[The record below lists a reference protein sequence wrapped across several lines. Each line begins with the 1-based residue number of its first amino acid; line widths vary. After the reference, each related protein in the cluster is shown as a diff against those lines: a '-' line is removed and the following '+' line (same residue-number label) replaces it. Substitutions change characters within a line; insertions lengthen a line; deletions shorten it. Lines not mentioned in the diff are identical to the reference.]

1 MSTIWSYRYLSRI
14 NLRVIPILLALMTI
28 SLMAVSSASQEGP
41 DSLVFTPLASSQI
54 QWFGLGWLVFFLA
67 AGFDYHKL
75 REWTWIL
82 YGLTLVALV
91 GVFFSPAIQNVH
103 RWYRV
108 PILGFSI
115 QPSEAAKLV
124 VVLALSWFLE
134 RRRATSW
141 SLSTSFQAALIAGIP
156 FLLILKQP
164 DLGTALVVPPIAL
177 VMFYIG
183 DLNPLVVRLGAWT
196 GGLLLLFVSCFLLG
210 VIPHEEARPLMTTVM
225 RSYQYERLKPEDH
238 HHKAAATAI
247 ALGGIGGAGWHQG
260 EYIRGG
266 WLPTAA
272 TDSIF
277 ATFGE
282 EFGLFGL
289 TLLLGLFYALI
300 YFCFQATVIAKDPF
314 GRLLS
319 AGITVYL
326 AVHIL
331 INVGMMTGFLP
342 ITGVPLILV
351 SYGGSSLLATMLAL
365 GIVQSVYSR
374 RFMF

>member
-1 MSTIWSYRYLSRI
+1 MWSYRYLSRM
-14 NLRVIPILLALMTI
+14 NLRVIPVVIALMMM
-28 SLMAVSSASQEGP
+28 SLLAVSSASQEGT
-41 DSLVFTPLASSQI
+41 DGVVFTPLVISQL
-54 QWFGLGWLVFFLA
+54 QWFGLGWLVFFAA
-67 AGFDYHKL
+67 AGLDYHKL
-75 REWTWIL
+75 REWTWVL
-82 YGLTLVALV
+82 YGLTLMALV

-103 RWYRV
+103 RWYKV
-108 PILGFSI
+108 PLLGISI

-134 RRRATSW
+134 RQRANAWSW
-141 SLSTSFQAALIAGIP
+141 PTSFQASLIAGIP
-156 FLLILKQP
+156 FILILKQP
-164 DLGTALVVPPIAL
+164 DLGTALVIPPIAL
-177 VMFYIG
+177 AIFYIG
-183 DLNPLVVRLGAWT
+183 DLNPTVVRLGTWAA
-196 GGLLLLFVSCFLLG
+196 GVLLLIVSCFLLG
-210 VIPHEEARPLMTTVM
+210 VIPHEEARPVMTTVM
-225 RSYQYERLKPEDH
+225 RGYQYERLKPDAH
-238 HHKAAATAI
+238 HHRAAATAI
-247 ALGGIGGAGWHQG
+247 ALGGVTGAGWHQG

-277 ATFGE
+277 STLGE
-282 EFGLFGL
+282 EFGLLGL

-300 YFCFQATVIAKDPF
+300 YFCFQATAIAKDTF

-326 AVHIL
+326 AMHII

-351 SYGGSSLLATMLAL
+351 SYGGSSLLATMFAL

>member
-1 MSTIWSYRYLSRI
+1 MTALWSYRYLSRM
-14 NLRVIPILLALMTI
+14 NLRVIPVILALMI
-28 SLMAVSSASQEGP
+28 VSLLAVSSASQEGAEP
-41 DSLVFTPLASSQI
+41 LAFTPLVISQL

-82 YGLTLVALV
+82 YGLTLIALV

-103 RWYRV
+103 RWYKV

-134 RRRATSW
+134 RRRSSSW
-141 SLSTSFQAALIAGIP
+141 SWSTSCQAAIIAGIP

-164 DLGTALVVPPIAL
+164 DLGTALVIPPIAL

-183 DLNPLVVRLGAWT
+183 DLHPLVVRVGTWA
-196 GGLLLLFVSCFLLG
+196 GGFLLLFVSCFLLG
-210 VIPHEEARPLMTTVM
+210 IIPHEEARPVMTTVL
-225 RSYQYERLKPEDH
+225 RNYQYERLKPDDH
-238 HHKAAATAI
+238 HHRAAATAI
-247 ALGGIGGAGWHQG
+247 ALGGVTGTGWHQG

-272 TDSIF
+272 TDSVF
-277 ATFGE
+277 STFGE
-282 EFGLFGL
+282 EFGLLGL
-289 TLLLGLFYALI
+289 TVLLGLFYALI
-300 YFCFQATVIAKDPF
+300 YFCFQATAIAKDPF

-319 AGITVYL
+319 AGVTVYL
-326 AVHIL
+326 AVPIL

-342 ITGVPLILV
+342 ITGVPLIMV
-351 SYGGSSLLATMLAL
+351 SYGGSSLLATMFAL
-365 GIVQSVYSR
+365 GIVQSVFSR

>member
-1 MSTIWSYRYLSRI
+1 MWSYRYLSRM
-14 NLRVIPILLALMTI
+14 NFRVLPVILAIMSM
-28 SLMAVSSASQEGP
+28 SLLAVSSASQEGHE
-41 DSLVFTPLASSQI
+41 STIFTPLVASQL

-67 AGFDYHKL
+67 AGLDYHKL

-82 YGLTLVALV
+82 YGLTLLALV

-103 RWYRV
+103 RWYKV
-108 PILGFSI
+108 PFLGISL

-134 RRRATSW
+134 RRRTSSW
-141 SLSTSFQAALIAGIP
+141 SWRTSFQAALIAGIP

-164 DLGTALVVPPIAL
+164 DLGTALMIPPIAL
-177 VMFYIG
+177 VIFYIG
-183 DLNPLVVRLGAWT
+183 DLNPTVVRLGTWA

-210 VIPHEEARPLMTTVM
+210 VIPHEEARSVMTKVL
-225 RSYQYERLKPEDH
+225 RDYQYERLKPDDH
-238 HHKAAATAI
+238 HHRAAATAI
-247 ALGGIGGAGWHQG
+247 ALGGVTGAGWHQG

-277 ATFGE
+277 STFGE
-282 EFGLFGL
+282 EFGLVGL
-289 TLLLGLFYALI
+289 TLLLALFYALI
-300 YFCFQATVIAKDPF
+300 YFCFQATAIAKDLF

-342 ITGVPLILV
+342 ITGVPLILM

>member
-1 MSTIWSYRYLSRI
+1 MWSYRYLSRMD
-14 NLRVIPILLALMTI
+14 LRVIPVILALMAI
-28 SLMAVSSASQEGP
+28 SLLAVSSASQEGTE
-41 DSLVFTPLASSQI
+41 SSALTPLATSQL
-54 QWFGLGWLVFFLA
+54 QWFGLGWLTFFIA
-67 AGFDYHKL
+67 AGLDYHKL
-75 REWTWIL
+75 REWTWLL
-82 YGLTLVALV
+82 YGLTLLALV

-103 RWYRV
+103 RWYKV
-108 PILGFSI
+108 PLLGFSI

-134 RRRATSW
+134 RCRATSW
-141 SLSTSFQAALIAGIP
+141 SWRTSLQAALIAGVP

-164 DLGTALVVPPIAL
+164 DLGTALVIPPIAL
-177 VMFYIG
+177 VIFYIG
-183 DLNPLVVRLGAWT
+183 DINPTIVRLGAWA
-196 GGLLLLFVSCFLLG
+196 GGLLLLLVSCFLLEI
-210 VIPHEEARPLMTTVM
+210 IPHEEARPVMTMVM
-225 RSYQYERLKPEDH
+225 RSYQYERLKPDDH
-238 HHKAAATAI
+238 HHRAAATAI
-247 ALGGIGGAGWHQG
+247 ALGGVTGTGWHQG

-272 TDSIF
+272 TDSVF

-282 EFGLFGL
+282 EFGLLGL
-289 TLLLGLFYALI
+289 TILLALFYALI
-300 YFCFQATVIAKDPF
+300 YFCFQATAIAKDAF
-314 GRLLS
+314 GRLLV

-342 ITGVPLILV
+342 ITGVPLILI